1 MENDTERLGIGA
13 ENDKLAGAAGNPT
26 ILSVLEMRRLCW
38 RIDVR
43 LGRLVSSLLELPIV
57 ASLLD
62 AVQNLLDER
71 SILSLGPGG
80 RFVLA
85 GHFQSS
91 VWFRKNS
98 PLRQAS
104 FAT

>member
-1 MENDTERLGIGA
+1 MENDAERLGIGG
-13 ENDKLAGAAGNPT
+13 EDDKLAGAAGNPT

-38 RIDVR
+38 RTDVR

-80 RFVLA
+80 RFILA
-85 GHFQSS
+85 GHFQSL
-91 VWFRKNS
+91 V
-98 PLRQAS
+98 
-104 FAT
+104 

>member
-1 MENDTERLGIGA
+1 MENDAEGLGIGG
-13 ENDKLAGAAGNPT
+13 EDDKLAGAAGNPT

-38 RIDVR
+38 RTDVR

-80 RFVLA
+80 RFILA
-85 GHFQSS
+85 GHFQSL
-91 VWFRKNS
+91 VWFRKKG
-98 PLRQAS
+98 S
-104 FAT
+104 FASSVFAT